1 MCFDLKFQLIRNP
14 SIAGDLPMESSIPEE
29 ILCNELTNGVL
40 THVTRD
46 IKAEFHYD
54 TLREIEE
61 MFRAL
66 IRAKS
71 IAG

>member
-1 MCFDLKFQLIRNP
+1 MQP
-14 SIAGDLPMESSIPEE
+14 STPDEL
-29 ILCNELTNGVL
+29 LCNELTNGVL

-46 IKAEFHYD
+46 IKEEFHYD

-66 IRAKS
+66 IRAKLM
-71 IAG
+71 AG

>member
-1 MCFDLKFQLIRNP
+1 
-14 SIAGDLPMESSIPEE
+14 MESSIPEE